1 MNVSNAVIN
10 DKLDLVL
17 KILGQQDKRLNR
29 IEDRISY
36 IEDRISYI
44 EDRINRIEE
53 RIDRLED
60 KVDKIYELRDRVTVK
75 FTRSWAFASFFIAV
89 FSAMLVLVADKAF

>member
-29 IEDRISY
+29 